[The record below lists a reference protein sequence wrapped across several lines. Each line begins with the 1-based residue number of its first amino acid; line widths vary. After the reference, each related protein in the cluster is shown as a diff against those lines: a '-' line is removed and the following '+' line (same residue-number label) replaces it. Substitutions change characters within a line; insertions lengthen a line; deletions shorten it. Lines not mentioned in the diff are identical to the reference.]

1 MFFRTQF
8 LTTCVTIFVLVVY
21 MGRKQ
26 IQKLCDWYKKKHS
39 KVIELKLAPIE
50 NVVEVKKQS
59 SFNNKAVNDKIVTA
73 AKMYLVLT
81 IVVIFSLVIFFY
93 TKYYVSIAH
102 RVNITIFF
110 SYISRLILNV
120 IAPAI
125 MYINNA
131 SLRDFVISGIKDC
144 LF

>member
-1 MFFRTQF
+1 
-8 LTTCVTIFVLVVY
+8 

-26 IQKLCDWYKKKHS
+26 TQKLCDWHKKKHS

-81 IVVIFSLVIFFY
+81 IVAIFSLVIFFY
-93 TKYYVSIAH
+93 TKY
-102 RVNITIFF
+102 RVRGERSYNYRNCFYSLYGMILITHLCI
-110 SYISRLILNV
+110 IQTNTIGLTKN
-120 IAPAI
+120 
-125 MYINNA
+125 
-131 SLRDFVISGIKDC
+131 G
-144 LF
+144 

>member
-1 MFFRTQF
+1 
-8 LTTCVTIFVLVVY
+8 

-26 IQKLCDWYKKKHS
+26 TQKLCDWHKKKHS

-93 TKYYVSIAH
+93 TKYYVSIETSY
-102 RVNITIFF
+102 VTSFSLFF
-110 SYISRLILNV
+110 SDLILV
-120 IAPAI
+120 IQKR
-125 MYINNA
+125 
-131 SLRDFVISGIKDC
+131 ST
-144 LF
+144 LFHVSVLN

>member
-1 MFFRTQF
+1 
-8 LTTCVTIFVLVVY
+8 

-39 KVIELKLAPIE
+39 KVIELKVAPIE

-102 RVNITIFF
+102 RVNITIFV
-110 SYISRLILNV
+110 SYISRFILNV

-131 SLRDFVISGIKDC
+131 LLREFVISGIIDC
-144 LF
+144 FF

>member
-1 MFFRTQF
+1 M
-8 LTTCVTIFVLVVY
+8 CVLVVY
-21 MGRKQ
+21 ILRKETQRFQDWRKKKKSKAIEIRLAPNKNNAQIRKQ
-26 IQKLCDWYKKKHS
+26 S
-39 KVIELKLAPIE
+39 T
-50 NVVEVKKQS
+50 
-59 SFNNKAVNDKIVTA
+59 FNNKMLNDEIVTA

-131 SLRDFVISGIKDC
+131 SLRNFVISSIKDC

>member
-1 MFFRTQF
+1 
-8 LTTCVTIFVLVVY
+8 

-26 IQKLCDWYKKKHS
+26 TQKLCDWHKKKHS

-81 IVVIFSLVIFFY
+81 ILNSIKKYWAAVYSL
-93 TKYYVSIAH
+93 KRRPKA
-102 RVNITIFF
+102 
-110 SYISRLILNV
+110 
-120 IAPAI
+120 
-125 MYINNA
+125 
-131 SLRDFVISGIKDC
+131 
-144 LF
+144 

>member
-1 MFFRTQF
+1 
-8 LTTCVTIFVLVVY
+8 

-26 IQKLCDWYKKKHS
+26 TQKLCDWYKKKHA
-39 KVIELKLAPIE
+39 KVIELKLAPIKD
-50 NVVEVKKQS
+50 VVEVKKQS

-102 RVNITIFF
+102 RVNITIFV
-110 SYISRLILNV
+110 SYISRFILNV

-131 SLRDFVISGIKDC
+131 LLREFVISGIIDC
-144 LF
+144 FF